1 MYAISIILPLVFVG
15 SLIFK
20 NKKPEILSLV
30 ELNEECGVHNF
41 DLNGIKNTNIVMD
54 GTTESKDGLIMF
66 RGCGSDINNRLN
78 SVLASH
84 RGWFNV
90 YLKVDKGRYL
100 KWARGYRVGNYE
112 ARYDNGRIKYVFPMK
127 ITYDL
132 YTPTLF
138 LRR

>member
-1 MYAISIILPLVFVG
+1 MYAISILLPVVFFG
-15 SLIFK
+15 TFFFRKK
-20 NKKPEILSLV
+20 NPDVLSLA
-30 ELNEECGVHNF
+30 ELNEECGVHSF
-41 DLNGIKNTNIVMD
+41 DLNGIKNTNIVID
-54 GTTESKDGLIMF
+54 ATTETKDDLIMF

-90 YLKVDKGRYL
+90 YLKIDKGRYL

-112 ARYDNGRIKYVFPMK
+112 AKYDNGRIKYVFPMK